1 MARGDDERH
10 NDARIVDIN
19 AFKRRN
25 HPAVMPIPE
34 SGPDDAPPHGIER
47 PKSKSIAQRIGAKII
62 SLDAKLS
69 QKIDPNFDESY
80 DPGAQPEYTGQE
92 ARLSDIAPRNLI
104 DKAKGGTGQVPKK
117 SIIKTDADGY
127 PTLRNGKGKKKK

>member
-1 MARGDDERH
+1 MANGNDERH

-47 PKSKSIAQRIGAKII
+47 PKSASIAQRIGAKII
-62 SLDAKLS
+62 SLDTKLS

-80 DPGAQPEYTGQE
+80 DPSEQPDSTDTN
-92 ARLSDIAPRNLI
+92 ARMSDLAPRNLI
-104 DKAKGGTGQVPKK
+104 DKAKGGTGRVPKK
-117 SIIKTDADGY
+117 PLITTGEDGY
-127 PTLRNGKGKKKK
+127 PTIRRGKKKK

>member
-47 PKSKSIAQRIGAKII
+47 PKRKSVAERIGAKII
-62 SLDAKLS
+62 SLDSKLS

-80 DPGAQPEYTGQE
+80 DPGSQPEYTGQE
-92 ARLSDIAPRNLI
+92 ASLTDIAPRNLI
-104 DKAKGGTGQVPKK
+104 DKAKGGTGRVPKK
-117 SIIKTDADGY
+117 PLITTGEDGY
-127 PTLRNGKGKKKK
+127 PTIRRGKGKKKK

>member
-1 MARGDDERH
+1 MARGEDERH

-34 SGPDDAPPHGIER
+34 SGSDDAPPHGIER
-47 PKSKSIAQRIGAKII
+47 PKRKSMAQRIGAKII
-62 SLDAKLS
+62 SLDTKLS

-80 DPGAQPEYTGQE
+80 DPGDEPEYTGQE

-117 SIIKTDADGY
+117 PLIGIGEDGY
-127 PTLRNGKGKKKK
+127 PTIGRGKKKK